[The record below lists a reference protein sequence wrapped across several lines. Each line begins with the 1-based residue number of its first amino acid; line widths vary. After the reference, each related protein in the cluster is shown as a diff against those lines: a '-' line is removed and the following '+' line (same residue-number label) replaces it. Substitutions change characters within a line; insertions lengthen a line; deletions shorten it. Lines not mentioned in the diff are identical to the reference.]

1 MQFLKR
7 SPLLTAFAIFVLL
20 AAIGWGGF
28 AWSWPG
34 PQQPTRA
41 VPTPPAVP
49 TPTAVEVS
57 APPSPLVAPSPARPP
72 VYGYRVLSV
81 LPHDPQAFTQGLD
94 FADGVLYEGTGLYG
108 ASSLR
113 RVELESGRV
122 LQQHDL
128 DAAYFGEGIS
138 VLGDRIYQLTWQNG
152 VGFVSDRESFQ
163 PVQQFSYPTEG
174 WGLTHDGEQLILS
187 DGTATLYFLDP
198 ATLQETGRVTV
209 TLAGERVTRL
219 NELEYVD
226 GKVLANVWQ
235 TDSVLRIDPAT
246 GQVDALYDFS
256 GLLSQAPPF
265 TGTVDVLNGIAFE
278 EQKGRLFVT
287 GKLWPALFEVELVPR

>member
-1 MQFLKR
+1 
-7 SPLLTAFAIFVLL
+7 
-20 AAIGWGGF
+20 
-28 AWSWPG
+28 
-34 PQQPTRA
+34 
-41 VPTPPAVP
+41 
-49 TPTAVEVS
+49 
-57 APPSPLVAPSPARPP
+57 
-72 VYGYRVLSV
+72 V
-81 LPHDPQAFTQGLD
+81 LPHDPQAFTHGLD

-152 VGFVSDRESFQ
+152 VGFVYDRESFQ

-246 GQVDALYDFS
+246 GQVDGIYDFT

-278 EQKGRLFVT
+278 EQSGRLFVT

>member
-1 MQFLKR
+1 
-7 SPLLTAFAIFVLL
+7 
-20 AAIGWGGF
+20 
-28 AWSWPG
+28 
-34 PQQPTRA
+34 
-41 VPTPPAVP
+41 
-49 TPTAVEVS
+49 
-57 APPSPLVAPSPARPP
+57 
-72 VYGYRVLSV
+72 V

-113 RVELESGRV
+113 RVELDSGRV

-152 VGFVSDRESFQ
+152 VGFVYDRESFQ

-246 GQVDALYDFS
+246 GQVDAIYDFS

-278 EQKGRLFVT
+278 EQSGRLFVT

>member
-1 MQFLKR
+1 
-7 SPLLTAFAIFVLL
+7 
-20 AAIGWGGF
+20 
-28 AWSWPG
+28 
-34 PQQPTRA
+34 
-41 VPTPPAVP
+41 
-49 TPTAVEVS
+49 
-57 APPSPLVAPSPARPP
+57 
-72 VYGYRVLSV
+72 
-81 LPHDPQAFTQGLD
+81 
-94 FADGVLYEGTGLYG
+94 
-108 ASSLR
+108 
-113 RVELESGRV
+113 V

-152 VGFVSDRESFQ
+152 VGFVYDRESFQ

-246 GQVDALYDFS
+246 GQVDGIYDFT

-278 EQKGRLFVT
+278 EQSGRLFVT

>member
-1 MQFLKR
+1 
-7 SPLLTAFAIFVLL
+7 
-20 AAIGWGGF
+20 
-28 AWSWPG
+28 
-34 PQQPTRA
+34 
-41 VPTPPAVP
+41 
-49 TPTAVEVS
+49 
-57 APPSPLVAPSPARPP
+57 
-72 VYGYRVLSV
+72 V

-152 VGFVSDRESFQ
+152 VGFVYDRESFQ

-246 GQVDALYDFS
+246 GQVDGIYDFT

-278 EQKGRLFVT
+278 EQSGRLFVT

>member
-1 MQFLKR
+1 M
-7 SPLLTAFAIFVLL
+7 
-20 AAIGWGGF
+20 
-28 AWSWPG
+28 
-34 PQQPTRA
+34 
-41 VPTPPAVP
+41 
-49 TPTAVEVS
+49 
-57 APPSPLVAPSPARPP
+57 
-72 VYGYRVLSV
+72 

-152 VGFVSDRESFQ
+152 VGFVYDRESFQ

>member
-1 MQFLKR
+1 
-7 SPLLTAFAIFVLL
+7 
-20 AAIGWGGF
+20 
-28 AWSWPG
+28 
-34 PQQPTRA
+34 
-41 VPTPPAVP
+41 
-49 TPTAVEVS
+49 
-57 APPSPLVAPSPARPP
+57 
-72 VYGYRVLSV
+72 V
-81 LPHDPQAFTQGLD
+81 LPHDQQAFTQGLD

-152 VGFVSDRESFQ
+152 VGFVYDRESFQ

-246 GQVDALYDFS
+246 GQVDGIYDFT

-278 EQKGRLFVT
+278 EQSGRLFVT

>member
-1 MQFLKR
+1 M
-7 SPLLTAFAIFVLL
+7 
-20 AAIGWGGF
+20 
-28 AWSWPG
+28 
-34 PQQPTRA
+34 
-41 VPTPPAVP
+41 
-49 TPTAVEVS
+49 
-57 APPSPLVAPSPARPP
+57 
-72 VYGYRVLSV
+72 

-152 VGFVSDRESFQ
+152 VGFVYDRESFQ

-246 GQVDALYDFS
+246 GQVDGIYDFT

-278 EQKGRLFVT
+278 EQSGRLFVT

>member
-1 MQFLKR
+1 
-7 SPLLTAFAIFVLL
+7 
-20 AAIGWGGF
+20 
-28 AWSWPG
+28 
-34 PQQPTRA
+34 
-41 VPTPPAVP
+41 
-49 TPTAVEVS
+49 
-57 APPSPLVAPSPARPP
+57 
-72 VYGYRVLSV
+72 V

-113 RVELESGRV
+113 RVELDSGRV

-128 DAAYFGEGIS
+128 DAAYFGEGIA

-152 VGFVSDRESFQ
+152 VGFVYDRESFQ

-246 GQVDALYDFS
+246 GQVDALYEFS
-256 GLLSQAPPF
+256 GLLSHAPPF

-278 EQKGRLFVT
+278 EQSGRLFVT